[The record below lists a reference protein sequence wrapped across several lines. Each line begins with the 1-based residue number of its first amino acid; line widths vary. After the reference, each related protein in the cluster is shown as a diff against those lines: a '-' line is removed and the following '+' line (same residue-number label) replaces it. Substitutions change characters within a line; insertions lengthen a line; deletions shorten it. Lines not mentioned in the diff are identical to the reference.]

1 MGEDVL
7 VISIS
12 SRSMKDY
19 SGPAP
24 LRLAPCLR
32 VDDGGQVRR
41 ACDAWALDAL
51 GGQDGLR
58 LLGDVHAHKHSIGR
72 YRAVLEQVWDVELA
86 EQRGVEGI
94 LGTCVNV
101 RVSERKNGDDVV
113 SALNR
118 ESLAI
123 QRQKR
128 YGTFTTRETV
138 LPVALPSA
146 L

>member
-1 MGEDVL
+1 MDSGEWQELEVQWHPKQQPPGQQEQAQ
-7 VISIS
+7 
-12 SRSMKDY
+12 REAYEK
-19 SGPAP
+19 GN
-24 LRLAPCLR
+24 R
-32 VDDGGQVRR
+32 DDRPQ
-41 ACDAWALDAL
+41 
-51 GGQDGLR
+51 
-58 LLGDVHAHKHSIGR
+58 R
-72 YRAVLEQVWDVELA
+72 YR
-86 EQRGVEGI
+86 
-94 LGTCVNV
+94 V
-101 RVSERKNGDDVV
+101 RVSARKSGGDVV